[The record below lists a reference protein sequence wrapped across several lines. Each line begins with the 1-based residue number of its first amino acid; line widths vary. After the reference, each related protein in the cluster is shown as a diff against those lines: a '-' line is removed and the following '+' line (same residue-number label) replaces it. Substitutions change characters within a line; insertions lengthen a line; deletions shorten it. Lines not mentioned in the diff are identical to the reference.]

1 MNNSFVHLHAHT
13 EYSMLDGAAKITDYL
28 KKVKE
33 LNQPA
38 AAITDHGNLYGALEF
53 VRQAES
59 LDIKP
64 IIGYEAYVTPGSR
77 FDRPDRD
84 NNKRYHLTLLAE
96 NNVGYQNLVELVS
109 KAYLEGFYYKP
120 RVDYQLLSE
129 HSEGIIALSG
139 CLGGEVAQHLAP
151 DGSKEEGNIKNEKS
165 YEKAL
170 EKAKNYQEIFGKD
183 NFFIEIH
190 NHGISQQ
197 LEILDDLVSISKELE
212 APLVAANDS
221 HYVSQDDSSAHDAL
235 LCVQTNATMEDENR
249 FKFDGEEYYV
259 KSSEEMRTLFPD
271 DKYPNACDNTLKIAN
286 RVHYEF
292 EFDKDYLP
300 DFPVQ
305 DDSLS
310 ADEYLRKKV
319 LIGAEEKYQ
328 DVNLEI
334 QDRIDYELEVINSMG
349 FASYFLIVGD
359 LIDFAKSKNIRTGA
373 GRGSAAGSIV
383 SYCLGITGIE
393 PLKYGLIFERF
404 LNKGRKSLPDID
416 MDFDERYRGDVI
428 QYAIDKYGKDRVA
441 HIVTF
446 ATIKAKQAIRDASRV
461 LGLPFLSGDKVAK
474 MMPPMILGNTA
485 TISECLNLDE
495 NNTSGYSKEFY
506 SASEELRSE
515 YKNNDEV
522 KKIIDIALGLEGLR
536 RQDGIHAA
544 AIVISPDTITNFLPI
559 QQKGENAEI
568 VTQYEMHTVEQLGLL
583 KMDFLGLRNLS
594 IIDRTLKLINN
605 ENLDFDNLELDD
617 EKTFKLF
624 AEGKMTGVFQ
634 LESRVAQSVSR
645 NLNPKRFE
653 DIVALV
659 ALIRPGPLGAGMH
672 NEFADRANLRKEIEY
687 LHPDLKEVL
696 EETYGVILYQEQVM
710 QIAQKIAGFDLQE
723 ADNLRVAMGK
733 KIPQVMEEQR
743 KKFTD
748 GAVYKNYS
756 EQFAIEVFDQIAY
769 FAGYGFNKSHS
780 VPYALLAY
788 QTAYLKANYPAEYL
802 AASLTAVKRDKDRTA
817 IFLAEARDMGVNVS
831 TPDINLSSSD
841 FTVNDNEILFGLS
854 AVRNVG
860 DITAEKIVQERNE
873 NGTFKTV
880 EDFLSRIDSRSLNKR
895 GIEALIQGGGFDQF
909 GLTRKGL
916 YQSSI
921 DLIEDA
927 KKLKSDRENNQG
939 SLFNFE
945 DQNSDQTSISK
956 TEWTKKELLE
966 REREMLGFFVSEDP
980 LDGYGAVLKSESSH
994 SIIELLNTEEDEL
1007 EDLNVVIAGL
1017 ISNVQKRVSR
1027 RGNPWIQFDLQ
1038 DVTGSTGVLL
1048 FNKLVDKYNS
1058 SIEGEIYL
1066 KVSGTYVGGT
1076 ENIIRARDMQVIDP
1090 SKMVENLDTS
1100 PLRIVADTNKL
1111 DKNNM
1116 ILLRELL
1123 EKHPGLSDVEL
1134 EVTDSSGTRLM
1145 QLNEIRVK
1153 KTNQLKNEISTL
1165 LSN

>member
-1 MNNSFVHLHAHT
+1 MTKSFVHLHAHT

-53 VRQAES
+53 VRQADS
-59 LDIKP
+59 LGIKP

-96 NNVGYQNLVELVS
+96 NNIGYQNLVELVS

-120 RVDYQLLSE
+120 RVDYELLAE

-165 YEKAL
+165 YKKAL
-170 EKAKNYQEIFGKD
+170 EKAKNYQDIFGKD

-197 LEILDDLVSISKELE
+197 VEILDDLVNISKELG

-221 HYVSQDDSSAHDAL
+221 HYVAQGDSSAHDAL
-235 LCVQTNATMEDENR
+235 LCVQTNATMEDEDR

-259 KSSEEMRTLFPD
+259 KSSDDMRKLFPD
-271 DKYPNACDNTLKIAN
+271 EKFPGACDNTLKIAS
-286 RVHYEF
+286 RVDYD
-292 EFDKDYLP
+292 FDFNKDYLP
-300 DFPVQ
+300 DFPVE
-305 DDSLS
+305 DESLS
-310 ADEYLRKKV
+310 VEEYLRKKV

-328 DVNLEI
+328 EI
-334 QDRIDYELEVINSMG
+334 DSVIQERINYELEVINSMG

-359 LIDFAKSKNIRTGA
+359 LIDFAKSRNIRTGA

-428 QYAIDKYGKDRVA
+428 QYAVDKYGKDRVA

-446 ATIKAKQAIRDASRV
+446 ATIKAKQAIRDAARV
-461 LGLPFLSGDKVAK
+461 LGLPFSSGDKVAK

-485 TISECLNLDE
+485 TISECLHLDE
-495 NNTSGYSKEFY
+495 DNESGYSKEFY

-515 YKNNDEV
+515 YKNNEEV

-605 ENLDFDNLELDD
+605 DDLDFDNLKLDD

-624 AEGKMTGVFQ
+624 SEGKMTGVFQ

-672 NEFADRANLRKEIEY
+672 NEFADRANLRKEIQY
-687 LHPDLKEVL
+687 LHPDLEEVL

-710 QIAQKIAGFDLQE
+710 QIAEKVAGFDLQE

-748 GAVYKNYS
+748 GAVVNNYS

-817 IFLAEARDMGVNVS
+817 VFLAEAREMGVNVS
-831 TPDINLSSSD
+831 TPDINLSSAD

-860 DITAEKIVQERNE
+860 DITADKIVKERIE
-873 NGTFKTV
+873 NGNFESV
-880 EDFLSRIDSRSLNKR
+880 EEFLSRIDSRSLNKR
-895 GIEALIQGGGFDQF
+895 GIEALIQGGGFDKF
-909 GLTRKGL
+909 GHTRKGL
-916 YQSSI
+916 FQSCI

-927 KKLKSDRENNQG
+927 KNLKSEKANNQA
-939 SLFNFE
+939 SLFNLE
-945 DQNSDQTSISK
+945 EHSSNQTSISK
-956 TEWTKKELLE
+956 TEWAKKEFLE

-980 LDGYGAVLKSESSH
+980 LDGYGDVLKSESTH
-994 SIIELLNTEEDEL
+994 SIIELLNTEEDQE

-1058 SIEGEIYL
+1058 SVDGEIYL

-1076 ENIIRARDMQVIDP
+1076 ENIIRARDIQVIDP

-1100 PLRIVADTNKL
+1100 PLRIAVDTNKL

-1145 QLNEIRVK
+1145 HLNELRVK

>member
-1 MNNSFVHLHAHT
+1 MNKSFVHLHAHT

-33 LNQPA
+33 LKQPA

-53 VRQAES
+53 VQQAEKIG
-59 LDIKP
+59 IKP
-64 IIGYEAYVTPGSR
+64 IIGYEAYITPTSR
-77 FDRPDRD
+77 FEKPDRQ

-96 NNVGYQNLVELVS
+96 NNTGYQNLVEMVS
-109 KAYLEGFYYKP
+109 KAFTEGYYYKP
-120 RVDYQLLSE
+120 RVDYELLKK

-139 CLGGEVAQHLAP
+139 CLGGELAQHLAP
-151 DGSKEEGNIKNEKS
+151 DGSVEEGNSSNERS
-165 YEKAL
+165 FEKAL
-170 EKAKNYQEIFGKD
+170 DIAKKYQLIFGKD
-183 NFFIEIH
+183 NYFIEIH
-190 NHGISQQ
+190 NHGIKQQ
-197 LEILDDLVSISKELE
+197 EEILEDLVAISEE
-212 APLVAANDS
+212 IGAPLVASNDS
-221 HYVSQDDSSAHDAL
+221 HYVNDEDSSAHDAL
-235 LCVQTNATMEDENR
+235 LCVQTNATIQDEDR
-249 FKFDGEEYYV
+249 FRFDGSGYYV
-259 KSSEEMRTLFPD
+259 KSSEEMRKLFPD
-271 DKYPNACDNTLKIAN
+271 SRYKGACDNTLLIAE
-286 RVHYEF
+286 RVNYEF
-292 EFDKDYLP
+292 DFSKSYLP
-300 DFPVQ
+300 DFP
-305 DDSLS
+305 L
-310 ADEYLRKKV
+310 
-319 LIGAEEKYQ
+319 EEKNTTTESFLREKVYEGAKLRYSDLTSQ
-328 DVNLEI
+328 VTE
-334 QDRIDYELEVINSMG
+334 RIDYELEVINSMG
-349 FASYFLIVGD
+349 FASYFLIVSD
-359 LIDFAKSKNIRTGA
+359 LMEFAKNNKIRTAA

-383 SYCLGITGIE
+383 SYCLGVTGIE

-428 QYAIDKYGKDRVA
+428 QYAVDKYGKDRVA

-461 LGLPFLSGDKVAK
+461 LGLPFSSGDKVAK

-485 TISECLNLDE
+485 TISECLHLDE
-495 NNTSGYSKEFY
+495 DNKSGYSKEFY

-515 YKNNDEV
+515 YKNNEEV

-594 IIDRTLKLINN
+594 IIDRTLKLINDK
-605 ENLDFDNLELDD
+605 NLDFDNLELDD
-617 EKTFKLF
+617 KKTFKLF
-624 AEGKMTGVFQ
+624 SEGKMTGVFQ

-672 NEFADRANLRKEIEY
+672 NEFADRANLRKEIQY
-687 LHPDLKEVL
+687 LHPDLKDVL

-710 QIAQKIAGFDLQE
+710 QIAQKVAGFDLQE

-748 GAVYKNYS
+748 GAVLNNYS

-788 QTAYLKANYPAEYL
+788 QTAYLKANYPSEYL

-817 IFLAEARDMGVNVS
+817 IFLAEAREMGVNVS
-831 TPDINLSSSD
+831 TPDINLSSAD

-860 DITAEKIVQERNE
+860 DITADKIVQERIE
-873 NGTFKTV
+873 NGTFKSV

-895 GIEALIQGGGFDQF
+895 GIEALIQGGGFDKY
-909 GLTRKGL
+909 GHTRKGL
-916 YQSSI
+916 YQACI
-921 DLIEDA
+921 ELIEDA
-927 KKLKSDRENNQG
+927 KNLKSERANNQG
-939 SLFNFE
+939 SLFNLE
-945 DQNSDQTSISK
+945 DQSYDQTSISK
-956 TEWTKKELLE
+956 TEWGKKELLE

-980 LDGYGAVLKSESSH
+980 LDGYGDALKSESTH
-994 SIIELLNTEEDEL
+994 SINELLNNDEDQ
-1007 EDLNVVIAGL
+1007 EDDLSVVIAGL

-1058 SIEGEIYL
+1058 SVDGEIYL

-1076 ENIIRARDMQVIDP
+1076 ENIIRARDIQVIDP

-1100 PLRIVADTNKL
+1100 PLRIAVDTNKL

-1134 EVTDSSGTRLM
+1134 EVTDSSGTQIL

-1165 LSN
+1165 FSN

>member
-1 MNNSFVHLHAHT
+1 MTKSFVHLHAHT

-53 VRQAES
+53 VRQADS
-59 LDIKP
+59 LGIKP

-96 NNVGYQNLVELVS
+96 NNIGYQNLVELVS

-120 RVDYQLLSE
+120 RVDYELLAE

-165 YEKAL
+165 YKKAL
-170 EKAKNYQEIFGKD
+170 EKAKNYQDIFGKD

-197 LEILDDLVSISKELE
+197 VEILDDLVNISKELG

-221 HYVSQDDSSAHDAL
+221 HYVAQGDSSAHDAL
-235 LCVQTNATMEDENR
+235 LCVQTNATMEDEDR

-259 KSSEEMRTLFPD
+259 KSSDDMRKLFPD
-271 DKYPNACDNTLKIAN
+271 EKFPGACDNTLKIAS
-286 RVHYEF
+286 RVDYD
-292 EFDKDYLP
+292 FDFNKDYLP
-300 DFPVQ
+300 DFPVE
-305 DDSLS
+305 DESLS
-310 ADEYLRKKV
+310 VEEYLRKKV

-328 DVNLEI
+328 EIDSEI
-334 QDRIDYELEVINSMG
+334 QERINYELEVINSMG

-359 LIDFAKSKNIRTGA
+359 LIDFAKSRNIRTGA

-428 QYAIDKYGKDRVA
+428 QYAVDKYGKDRVA

-446 ATIKAKQAIRDASRV
+446 ATIKAKQAIRDAARV
-461 LGLPFLSGDKVAK
+461 LGLPFSSGDKVAK

-485 TISECLNLDE
+485 TISECLHLDE
-495 NNTSGYSKEFY
+495 DNESGYSKEFY

-515 YKNNDEV
+515 YKNNEEV

-605 ENLDFDNLELDD
+605 DDLDFDNLKLDD

-624 AEGKMTGVFQ
+624 SEGKMTGVFQ

-672 NEFADRANLRKEIEY
+672 NEFADRANLRKEIQY
-687 LHPDLKEVL
+687 LHPDLEEVL

-710 QIAQKIAGFDLQE
+710 QIAEKVAGFDLQE

-748 GAVYKNYS
+748 GAVVNNYS

-817 IFLAEARDMGVNVS
+817 VFLAEAREMGVNVS
-831 TPDINLSSSD
+831 TPDINLSSAD

-860 DITAEKIVQERNE
+860 DITADKIVKERIE
-873 NGTFKTV
+873 NGNFESV
-880 EDFLSRIDSRSLNKR
+880 EEFLSRIDSRSLNKR
-895 GIEALIQGGGFDQF
+895 GIEALIQGGGFDKF
-909 GLTRKGL
+909 GHTRKGL
-916 YQSSI
+916 FQSCI

-927 KKLKSDRENNQG
+927 KNLKSEKANNQA
-939 SLFNFE
+939 SLFNLE
-945 DQNSDQTSISK
+945 EHGSNQTSISK
-956 TEWTKKELLE
+956 TEWTKKEFLE

-980 LDGYGAVLKSESSH
+980 LDGYGDVLKSESTH
-994 SIIELLNTEEDEL
+994 SIIELLNTEEDQE

-1058 SIEGEIYL
+1058 SVDGEIYL

-1076 ENIIRARDMQVIDP
+1076 ENIIRARDIQVIEP

-1100 PLRIVADTNKL
+1100 PLRIAVDTNKL

-1145 QLNEIRVK
+1145 HLNELRVK

>member
-1 MNNSFVHLHAHT
+1 MNKSFVHLHAHT
-13 EYSMLDGAAKITDYL
+13 EYSMLDGAAKINDYL

-33 LNQPA
+33 LKQPA

-53 VRQAES
+53 VRQADS
-59 LDIKP
+59 LGIKP

-96 NNVGYQNLVELVS
+96 NNTGYQNLVELVS
-109 KAYLEGFYYKP
+109 KAFLEGFYYKP
-120 RVDYQLLSE
+120 RVDYELLAE

-165 YEKAL
+165 YKKAL
-170 EKAKNYQEIFGKD
+170 EKAKKYQDIFGKG

-190 NHGISQQ
+190 NHGITQQ
-197 LEILDDLVSISKELE
+197 LEILDDLVNISKELG

-221 HYVSQDDSSAHDAL
+221 HYVAQDDSSAHDAL
-235 LCVQTNATMEDENR
+235 LCVQTNATMEDEDR

-259 KSSEEMRTLFPD
+259 KSSDEMRKLFPD
-271 DKYPNACDNTLKIAN
+271 DKFPEACDNTLKIAN
-286 RVHYEF
+286 RVSYDF
-292 EFDKDYLP
+292 NFNKDYLP
-300 DFPVQ
+300 DFPIEEG
-305 DDSLS
+305 SLS
-310 ADEYLRKKV
+310 VEEYLRKKV

-328 DVNLEI
+328 DINAEI
-334 QDRIDYELEVINSMG
+334 QDRIDYELDVINSMG

-428 QYAIDKYGKDRVA
+428 QYAVEKYGKDRVA

-446 ATIKAKQAIRDASRV
+446 ATIKAKQAIRDAARV
-461 LGLPFLSGDKVAK
+461 LGLPFSSGDKVAK

-485 TISECLNLDE
+485 TISECLQLDE
-495 NNTSGYSKEFY
+495 DNKSGYSKEFY

-515 YKNNDEV
+515 YKNNEEV

-594 IIDRTLKLINN
+594 IIDRTLKLINS

-617 EKTFKLF
+617 KKTFNLF
-624 AEGKMTGVFQ
+624 SEGKMTGVFQ

-645 NLNPKRFE
+645 NLNPKRFD

-672 NEFADRANLRKEIEY
+672 NEFADRANFRKEIQY
-687 LHPDLKEVL
+687 LHPDLEDVL

-710 QIAQKIAGFDLQE
+710 QIAQKVAGFDLQE

-748 GAVYKNYS
+748 GAVDNNYS

-788 QTAYLKANYPAEYL
+788 QTAYLKANFPAEYI

-817 IFLAEARDMGVNVS
+817 IFLAEAREMGVNVS
-831 TPDINLSSSD
+831 TPDINLSSAD

-854 AVRNVG
+854 AVRYVG
-860 DITAEKIVQERNE
+860 DITADKIVQERIE
-873 NGTFKTV
+873 NGNFESV

-895 GIEALIQGGGFDQF
+895 GIEALIQGGGFDKF
-909 GLTRKGL
+909 GHTRKGL
-916 YQSSI
+916 FQSCI

-927 KKLKSDRENNQG
+927 KNLKSERANNQG
-939 SLFNFE
+939 SLFNLE
-945 DQNSDQTSISK
+945 DHNSDQTSISK
-956 TEWTKKELLE
+956 TEWAKKELLE

-980 LDGYGAVLKSESSH
+980 LDGYGDVLKSESTH
-994 SIIELLNTEEDEL
+994 SIIELLNTEEDQ
-1007 EDLNVVIAGL
+1007 EDELNVVIAGL

-1038 DVTGSTGVLL
+1038 DVTGTTGVLL

-1058 SIEGEIYL
+1058 SVDGEIYL
-1066 KVSGTYVGGT
+1066 KVSGTYVGGS
-1076 ENIIRARDMQVIDP
+1076 ENIIRARDIQVIDP

-1100 PLRIVADTNKL
+1100 PLRIAVDTNKL